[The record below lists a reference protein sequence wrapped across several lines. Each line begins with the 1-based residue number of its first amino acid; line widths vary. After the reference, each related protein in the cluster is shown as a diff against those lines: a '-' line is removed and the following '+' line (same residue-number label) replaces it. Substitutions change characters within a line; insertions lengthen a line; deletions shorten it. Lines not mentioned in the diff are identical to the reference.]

1 MKSNEESNIKI
12 SKKGWK
18 LKAIPYVLATAM
30 AITGCGEI
38 NLPAKNPT
46 TEISQE
52 ADEATTAATV
62 EGVITAATTEPA
74 KEEKSEAKEDKPAK
88 KTAAKKT
95 TKKEEK

>member
-12 SKKGWK
+12 SKKGLK

-52 ADEATTAATV
+52 ADEAY
-62 EGVITAATTEPA
+62 
-74 KEEKSEAKEDKPAK
+74 SQR
-88 KTAAKKT
+88 
-95 TKKEEK
+95 